1 MTANKNE
8 PDKKPAGSTS
18 AQTPSRPHATLD
30 LKATEVTPPSTA
42 KAETAKPE
50 PGKSEGVKFDK
61 PEVAEASAKAQ
72 ASASAAGTPSSPSAA
87 ANKTAAA
94 ASKPGP
100 AVGGPAPS
108 AKDSKPAGTP
118 PPSAPANA
126 GPAPRGYGGF
136 FTHVAAGI
144 AGGLVA
150 LLAADTLAQQLG
162 LMTTDSP
169 DKVIALEQR
178 LAAIESNRNPRSIP
192 PDVASRLATAETK
205 LGKLEQLDAN
215 VDGIA
220 KKQGQLDEGL
230 NAVKDK
236 LGAETGD
243 TQTPA
248 RVAKL
253 EEQLSLMSS
262 AAERDPQSGRLPQ
275 LAAISGKLTDLEL
288 TMANQLDALRKSVA
302 QEIDLRL
309 SSATEAGQAA
319 RSGTQRMDRELSTL
333 KAESA
338 EMSSGLTALKTDSD
352 RAAASLKTTQE
363 EIKRLKTDLDSRLAT
378 FAKPEDVSSAVNPIN
393 GKLTALQQDVQ
404 GVIKSEGDRRT
415 TAERIVLSLELANL
429 KRAIDR
435 GNAYAPELE
444 QARKVAG
451 ANVDLAPL
459 ERFALDGVP
468 TSTELRAQFKPVAFK
483 IIDAEEQPADAS
495 IVDRLLAGASS
506 VVRVRKTSHSPD
518 DKSIEAIVSRME
530 TALNEDRLGDIL
542 QEGKTLPAP
551 AQDAAQDFLAK
562 VQARDAVDR
571 ALASVETQLKAS
583 LATAPADASGKAAE

>member
-1 MTANKNE
+1 M
-8 PDKKPAGSTS
+8 
-18 AQTPSRPHATLD
+18 
-30 LKATEVTPPSTA
+30 
-42 KAETAKPE
+42 
-50 PGKSEGVKFDK
+50 
-61 PEVAEASAKAQ
+61 
-72 ASASAAGTPSSPSAA
+72 
-87 ANKTAAA
+87 
-94 ASKPGP
+94 
-100 AVGGPAPS
+100 
-108 AKDSKPAGTP
+108 
-118 PPSAPANA
+118 
-126 GPAPRGYGGF
+126 
-136 FTHVAAGI
+136 
-144 AGGLVA
+144 
-150 LLAADTLAQQLG
+150 
-162 LMTTDSP
+162 
-169 DKVIALEQR
+169 
-178 LAAIESNRNPRSIP
+178 
-192 PDVASRLATAETK
+192 
-205 LGKLEQLDAN
+205 
-215 VDGIA
+215 
-220 KKQGQLDEGL
+220 
-230 NAVKDK
+230 
-236 LGAETGD
+236 
-243 TQTPA
+243 QTPA

-338 EMSSGLTALKTDSD
+338 EMSSGVTALKTDSD
-352 RAAASLKTTQE
+352 RATASLKTTQE
-363 EIKRLKTDLDSRLAT
+363 EIKRLKADLDSRLAT

-468 TSTELRAQFKPVAFK
+468 TSTELRAQFKPIAFK

-530 TALNEDRLGDIL
+530 TALNEDRLGDVL

-583 LATAPADASGKAAE
+583 LATAPADANGKAAE

>member
-8 PDKKPAGSTS
+8 PDKKPAGSAS

-50 PGKSEGVKFDK
+50 PGKSEDMKFDK

-72 ASASAAGTPSSPSAA
+72 ASASAAGAPNSAAAA
-87 ANKTAAA
+87 ANKAAGA
-94 ASKPGP
+94 ASKPSP
-100 AVGGPAPS
+100 TVGGPTPS
-108 AKDSKPAGTP
+108 AKDSKQVGTP
-118 PPSAPANA
+118 PASAPATA
-126 GPAPRGYGGF
+126 RPAPRGYGGF
-136 FTHVAAGI
+136 FTHVAAGL

-150 LLAADTLAQQLG
+150 LLAADMLAQQLG
-162 LMTTDSP
+162 LESADSP
-169 DKVIALEQR
+169 DKVTAVEQR
-178 LAAIESNRNPRSIP
+178 LAAIESNRNQRSLL
-192 PDVASRLATAETK
+192 PDVASRLAAAETK

-215 VDGIA
+215 IDGIA

-288 TMANQLDALRKSVA
+288 TMANQLDALRKGVT
-302 QEIDLRL
+302 QEMDLRL

-363 EIKRLKTDLDSRLAT
+363 ENKRLKADLDSRLAT

-435 GNAYAPELE
+435 GTAYAPELE

-518 DKSIEAIVSRME
+518 DKSIEAVVSRME
-530 TALNEDRLGDIL
+530 TALNEDRLGDVL

-583 LATAPADASGKAAE
+583 LATAPADANGKAAE